1 MEGDVFS
8 LAQLEDIS
16 VNYTNTAS
24 SYSEGSYDEDRPQSV
39 NTRGEENILSL
50 QFNSQR
56 LTIIESP
63 SDSAEQEEEFG
74 QFSLESPDQEDDL
87 YDSPHLLVNGV
98 KSQVGQLA
106 HTCEECFK
114 TFSSPGKL
122 RQHEYSHT
130 GETPFE
136 CKIPGKVGTCRDRD

>member
-1 MEGDVFS
+1 M
-8 LAQLEDIS
+8 
-16 VNYTNTAS
+16 
-24 SYSEGSYDEDRPQSV
+24 
-39 NTRGEENILSL
+39 
-50 QFNSQR
+50 QR

-74 QFSLESPDQEDDL
+74 NFSLGSPDQEEDL
-87 YDSPHLLVNGV
+87 YDTPHLLVNGV
-98 KSQVGQLA
+98 KSAVSQLG

-122 RQHEYSHT
+122 KQHEYSHT

-136 CKIPGKVGTCRDRD
+136 CKIPGTHAHTLYIMNIHI

>member
-39 NTRGEENILSL
+39 NTRGEEIILSL

-87 YDSPHLLVNGV
+87 YDSPNLLVNGV